1 MQFIPHNFI
10 MKYWYFSFHSFY
22 FILLISSPQIHPYYL
37 MLLFFIFC
45 ISSLNNSDFQI
56 HPSWFHPIQSPIWN
70 EMVRN
75 EKVKG
80 EICQDEMVIC
90 KVRMKHVD
98 MKWYLTD
105 IGWKWGDE
113 MVKEGPS
120 LNFCSF
126 SSPNIHPTWISSR
139 HQRWSL

>member
-1 MQFIPHNFI
+1 M
-10 MKYWYFSFHSFY
+10 
-22 FILLISSPQIHPYYL
+22 
-37 MLLFFIFC
+37 
-45 ISSLNNSDFQI
+45 
-56 HPSWFHPIQSPIWN
+56 
-70 EMVRN
+70 ERN
-75 EKVKG
+75 EKVKD
-80 EICQDEMVIC
+80 EIYQDEMVIC

-126 SSPNIHPTWISSR
+126 SSPYIHPT
-139 HQRWSL
+139 